1 LPASGPAFADLG
13 CADAFGGLG
22 QHRVAAA
29 DQRQPAELV
38 ERHEAANQ
46 SSVLCVGDT
55 IVSAN
60 GLQMNQHVR
69 SDQMFFHHAD
79 EVATAADSHRIGLA
93 KLFDRVFEV
102 TRI

>member
-1 LPASGPAFADLG
+1 MLREFG
-13 CADAFGGLG
+13 FGGGKDMDARISSFPRTFSRLASTRG
-22 QHRVAAA
+22 G
-29 DQRQPAELV
+29 LNN
-38 ERHEAANQ
+38 EAANQ

>member
-1 LPASGPAFADLG
+1 
-13 CADAFGGLG
+13 
-22 QHRVAAA
+22 
-29 DQRQPAELV
+29 
-38 ERHEAANQ
+38 
-46 SSVLCVGDT
+46 
-55 IVSAN
+55 
-60 GLQMNQHVR
+60 MNQHVR